1 MEKRTKRTAKNIK
14 ETAKIAGI
22 FLEKILKK
30 GNFGKGAVVVCLSGD
45 LGVGKTAL
53 VKEVARHL
61 GIKRKIQSPTFV
73 IVKKYAIRPPRSD
86 KSRSTPPSQGERYKF
101 LFHIDAYRLKN
112 EKELSHLG
120 WGKII
125 GNKDHLVFLE
135 WPENVRKIIPSH
147 AKRIFISVKNE
158 KGHRNFELKK

>member
-30 GNFGKGAVVVCLSGD
+30 GNFGKGAVMVCLSGD
-45 LGVGKTAL
+45 LGAGKTAL
-53 VKEVARHL
+53 VKEIAKHL

-73 IVKKYAIRPPRSD
+73 IVKKYAL
-86 KSRSTPPSQGERYKF
+86 KNKNHKF

-120 WGKII
+120 WEEII
-125 GNKDHLVFLE
+125 SSKDHIVFLE

-147 AKRIFISVKNE
+147 AKHIFISIKNE
-158 KGHRNFELKK
+158 KGHRSFKLKQ